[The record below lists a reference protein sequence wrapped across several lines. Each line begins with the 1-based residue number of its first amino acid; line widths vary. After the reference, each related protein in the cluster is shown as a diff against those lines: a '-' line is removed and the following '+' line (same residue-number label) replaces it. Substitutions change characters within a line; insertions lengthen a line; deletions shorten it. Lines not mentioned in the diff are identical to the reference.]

1 MNAPFQ
7 NNLVNSNPETG
18 IAYGYISANSLHPEV
33 VDTLMYGSNATNHSY
48 NEYVV
53 DCAHNEGFDPLNTDA
68 DQAAEWLFI
77 NGAENIL
84 DHYEGNEDIISGT
97 HDGVTYSTS
106 WLGGALHFWIYHSP
120 VITQKGRRASPC
132 VPKAAILDT
141 LDGEEEGYDVPSE
154 WRADCE

>member
-1 MNAPFQ
+1 MNAFQ
-7 NNLVNSNPETG
+7 NNLVNRNPETG

-53 DCAHNEGFDPLNTDA
+53 ACAHNAGFDPLNDDPEQA
-68 DQAAEWLFI
+68 EEYLQAHDQRYL
-77 NGAENIL
+77 L
-84 DHYEGNEDIISGT
+84 DHYEGNEEIISGT
-97 HDGVTYSTS
+97 HDGVTYQTS
-106 WLGGALHFWIYHSP
+106 WMGGALHFWIYHSP

-132 VPKAAILDT
+132 VPNAVILDI
-141 LDGEEEGYDVPSE
+141 LDGEEEGYDVPAD